1 MKATVREY
9 RVTKRVV
16 VLELDEDEASR
27 IVEIGCGSIFEDV
40 LRRAIEDAFDAH
52 RASDAKEDEDVPF

>member
-1 MKATVREY
+1 MATVREY

-16 VLELDEDEASR
+16 VVELDEEEASAFVGAGKQVDEM
-27 IVEIGCGSIFEDV
+27 VEQ
-40 LRRAIEDAFDAH
+40 LQTAIEDAFDAY

>member
-9 RVTKRVV
+9 RVTKKVV
-16 VLELDEDEASR
+16 VLELDEEEASR
-27 IVEIGCGSIFEDV
+27 VVEYGCSSIFEDV
-40 LRRAIEDAFDAH
+40 LKRAIEDAFDNY

>member
-9 RVTKRVV
+9 RVTKKVV
-16 VLELDEDEASR
+16 VLELDEEEASR
-27 IVEIGCGSIFEDV
+27 VVEYGCGDVFKDV
-40 LRRAIEDAFDAH
+40 LKRAIEDAFDNY